1 MLYSMNNVLK
11 NGSFKAYNSGII
23 TAITNPHDE
32 HTLMNSFKFKASF
45 PSSRLLDNP
54 QK

>member
-1 MLYSMNNVLK
+1 MTLGQIV
-11 NGSFKAYNSGII
+11 SFKAKNSGII

-32 HTLMNSFKFKASF
+32 HTLMNSFKLKMSL
-45 PSSRLLDNP
+45 PNSRLLDNP